1 MSLWILC
8 PLVCPLLREGAVSNC
23 EAGREKGQ
31 VVIEQTRDIITLV
44 LQKEQLDSEIKCR
57 NLELGRVGESY
68 GNCSGKKH

>member
-1 MSLWILC
+1 LGDLRPRIGILIC
-8 PLVCPLLREGAVSNC
+8 KT
-23 EAGREKGQ
+23 AGREKGQ